1 VVAVSKDAEK
11 KLTRLVREAIEADVS
26 LARLSY
32 VGTLN
37 RVRQHREAVEAEV
50 RASLPE
56 GATGA
61 EFRARV
67 LAKMIERVKATS
79 PKAG

>member
-11 KLTRLVREAIEADVS
+11 KLTRLVKEAIEADVS

-37 RVRQHREAVEAEV
+37 RVRQHREEVEAEV
-50 RASLPE
+50 RASLPPD
-56 GATGA
+56 ATGA

-67 LAKMIERVKATS
+67 LARLVERVKSTA